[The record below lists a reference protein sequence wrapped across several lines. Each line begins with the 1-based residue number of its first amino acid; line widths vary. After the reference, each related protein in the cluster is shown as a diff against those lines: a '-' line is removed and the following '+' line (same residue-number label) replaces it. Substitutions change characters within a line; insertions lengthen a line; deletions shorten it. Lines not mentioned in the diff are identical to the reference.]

1 MLPAPMCGAL
11 VTELWQPL
19 IKMQYRSS
27 DSKRGYAMIVRI
39 RKSADG
45 RSTMASENDQPDQAT
60 CMERLRHEAME
71 GRALMEAYFAVGDA
85 AARLGASRQSS
96 KAGGASGRNR
106 SGETGWVR
114 RGDYRASNV
123 LSGDDED

>member
-1 MLPAPMCGAL
+1 
-11 VTELWQPL
+11 
-19 IKMQYRSS
+19 
-27 DSKRGYAMIVRI
+27 MIVRI
-39 RKSADG
+39 RKSAYG
-45 RSTMASENDQPDQAT
+45 RSMMASENDQPDQAT

-85 AARLGASRQSS
+85 ARLGASRQSS
-96 KAGGASGRNR
+96 KAGGASRRNR
-106 SGETGWVR
+106 SGETGRVR